1 MCHGHLHH
9 QCINVITLLK
19 LNHQF
24 DYDMTEVEVVFSK
37 YNAHDN
43 KNISDGACYFS
54 PDALS
59 PDIYNRLQH

>member
-1 MCHGHLHH
+1 MCHGHLQH
-9 QCINVITLLK
+9 QCINVIMLLK

-37 YNAHDN
+37 SNAHDD

-54 PDALS
+54 PDVLS
-59 PDIYNRLQH
+59 PDIYNHL